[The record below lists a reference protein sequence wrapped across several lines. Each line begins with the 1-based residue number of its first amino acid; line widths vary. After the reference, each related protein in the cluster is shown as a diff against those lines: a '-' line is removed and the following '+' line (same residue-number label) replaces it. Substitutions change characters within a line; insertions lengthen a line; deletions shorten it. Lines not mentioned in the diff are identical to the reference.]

1 MANPYA
7 VLRNRLQDINR
18 PVVCELDDET
28 REEAQTGR
36 DLIPMELFIGFLVVL
51 SFLCTL

>member
-1 MANPYA
+1 MANPYV

-18 PVVCELDDET
+18 PVICELDDEQP
-28 REEAQTGR
+28 EPQTGR